1 MKHCF
6 KLLTLAVAL
15 SLPSLASSVDFSN
28 GGGTLAGTN
37 AGLTL
42 TGSTLISV
50 IEPTI
55 PKIFTGDLGTV
66 AFSTG
71 ALNGGS
77 LQMGSTFAAGGSF
90 VITGN
95 GSFGLP
101 GGTIFSGTFD
111 GPAVWVLVTL
121 ANGTHYYTL
130 TGTLTGT
137 WLAGA
142 TVSGVTVQLTINTG
156 KGFFDGST
164 GLSSGNTDFK
174 GPGVTTFGAVP
185 EPTSMIYLGTGLI
198 SIAGL
203 VRRKNAAV
211 KNHETRT
218 PPGLRR

>member
-15 SLPSLASSVDFSN
+15 SLPALASSVDFSN

-77 LQMGSTFAAGGSF
+77 LQMG
-90 VITGN
+90 
-95 GSFGLP
+95 
-101 GGTIFSGTFD
+101 GTFD

-121 ANGTHYYTL
+121 ANGTHNYTL

-137 WLAGA
+137 WLTGA
-142 TVSGVTVQLTINTG
+142 SVSGVTVQLTINTG

-164 GLSSGNTDFK
+164 GLSGGNTDFK

-203 VRRKNAAV
+203 VRRKM
-211 KNHETRT
+211 R
-218 PPGLRR
+218 L